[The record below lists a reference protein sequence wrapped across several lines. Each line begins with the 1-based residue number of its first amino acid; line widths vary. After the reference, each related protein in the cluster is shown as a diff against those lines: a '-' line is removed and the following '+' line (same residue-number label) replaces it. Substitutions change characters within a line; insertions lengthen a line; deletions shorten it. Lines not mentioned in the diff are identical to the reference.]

1 MSTNNNN
8 YLNKNQEFN
17 TQGNFGRNIPEI
29 HSPQSTSPLITL
41 PGATK
46 RKSSGGISNK
56 MENFCFVDYEEESGP
71 KPKQKRYEDK
81 MSAKLDNIHLVE
93 DIGQQKQNNKGKRQS
108 TLTSSTSLEQISQPK
123 IVEIV
128 EWDSELLDEEAS
140 LPIIEEPKEEKNL
153 ELKKQINERGFFY
166 FNEKL
171 RQFIYEGNEKDFALL
186 PKPKSKIIG
195 NELILFVQPSI
206 SSLLFK
212 NSSKPQI
219 EEIKIDEKIG
229 RNNNIVEMEE
239 EVEDNFLDL
248 KSSIQ
253 SKENYLKEGEDNFE
267 EMDIG

>member
-1 MSTNNNN
+1 
-8 YLNKNQEFN
+8 
-17 TQGNFGRNIPEI
+17 
-29 HSPQSTSPLITL
+29 
-41 PGATK
+41 
-46 RKSSGGISNK
+46 
-56 MENFCFVDYEEESGP
+56 MENFCFVDYEEEEGEGDGP

-81 MSAKLDNIHLVE
+81 MSAKLDNIHLIE
-93 DIGQQKQNNKGKRQS
+93 DFGQQKQNNKGKSKS
-108 TLTSSTSLEQISQPK
+108 TFSASLEQISQPK

-140 LPIIEEPKEEKNL
+140 LPIIEEPNEEKNL
-153 ELKKQINERGFFY
+153 ELKKETEEKEDNYNSEEDDDDLENEDEDQKIILS
-166 FNEKL
+166 EKL

-219 EEIKIDEKIG
+219 EEINIG
-229 RNNNIVEMEE
+229 QNNNIVEMGE
-239 EVEDNFLDL
+239 EVEENFLDL

-253 SKENYLKEGEDNFE
+253 SKENCLKEGRDDNFE

>member
-1 MSTNNNN
+1 
-8 YLNKNQEFN
+8 
-17 TQGNFGRNIPEI
+17 
-29 HSPQSTSPLITL
+29 TL

-56 MENFCFVDYEEESGP
+56 MESFCFVVDEEEEDVGP

-93 DIGQQKQNNKGKRQS
+93 DIGQQKQNKGKRQS
-108 TLTSSTSLEQISQPK
+108 TLSSSTSLEQISQPK

-153 ELKKQINERGFFY
+153 DLKKEINEKGFFA

-219 EEIKIDEKIG
+219 EEIKIEEKTG
-229 RNNNIVEMEE
+229 QNNNIVEMEE
-239 EVEDNFLDL
+239 EKDL

-253 SKENYLKEGEDNFE
+253 SKENYVKEGEDNFE